1 MLIICSIKRV
11 IAIDYN
17 PFNKTGTHELNNT
30 KIDSYIGGSIGN
42 FYLTVEGQIINV
54 DKMME
59 QMISM

>member
-1 MLIICSIKRV
+1 MTIS
-11 IAIDYN
+11 DDTQY
-17 PFNKTGTHELNNT
+17 NKTGTHELNNT